1 MSFGPR
7 ALALALPLVAGCL
20 SAPPAR
26 PDVDVRLERDL
37 RGTACGVEP
46 GLVLGT
52 VPEGAVE
59 LSRVHL
65 SSKPRPLARYQR
77 ALRALARERCAA
89 GVSLLNA
96 EEEGGGVV
104 RAEAVL
110 WLRPA
115 EGTSP

>member
-1 MSFGPR
+1 VLS
-7 ALALALPLVAGCL
+7 LALPLVVGCL

-26 PDVDVRLERDL
+26 PDVDVRLEHDA

-46 GLVLGT
+46 DVVLGA

-65 SSKPRPLARYQR
+65 SSKPRPLTRYQR
-77 ALRALARERCAA
+77 ALRTLARERCAA

-96 EEEGGGVV
+96 EEEEGGVV
-104 RAEAVL
+104 RAEAAL
-110 WLRPA
+110 WLRPV
-115 EGTSP
+115 EGASP